1 MFNKLIASAPDR
13 GRLLRNP
20 IVIFVSVAAHL
31 LLLAGIVWAS
41 TRAEEEPPPEP
52 ERVTYIDITEIPP
65 PEPDEVFEAAPE
77 PPVEQPQAAP
87 PAPRQTPARAPA
99 APAPTPRA
107 PATPRNPQPS
117 SASTEKPAGFQEL
130 KVPDVDVSGIPRPD
144 LSAPPVRAEDFGGR
158 GTPGGSASGAPPL
171 PAPTAGRTGSAT
183 GSGSGT
189 GSEGGR
195 GSGTE
200 GGTYTSNLVDE
211 PAELLN
217 RGDVARVL
225 ARRYPRDLQESGIEG
240 RVVVQFIVDQNG
252 RVEPGSIKVV
262 SATQDG
268 FVEATRTALQEFRF
282 KPAKRQGRTVRQ
294 VVNLPV
300 TWTVERR

>member
-41 TRAEEEPPPEP
+41 TRAVEEPPPEP

-65 PEPDEVFEAAPE
+65 PEPEPDEVFEAAPE

-189 GSEGGR
+189 GS
-195 GSGTE
+195 GTE